1 MYSFYSSFPFS
12 KGSLDRCVT
21 REGGIPCFK
30 CPITARFDVQEEEEA
45 RRLELEAAERRRL
58 ELSAAASFHLT
69 PDETELQVEILTIA
83 IPSSLTHLTDRQ
95 FSRQTD
101 SLADRQTV

>member
-1 MYSFYSSFPFS
+1 
-12 KGSLDRCVT
+12 L
-21 REGGIPCFK
+21 
-30 CPITARFDVQEEEEA
+30 QEEEEA

-83 IPSSLTHLTDRQ
+83 IPSSLTLPTN
-95 FSRQTD
+95 
-101 SLADRQTV
+101 